1 MKKFFPSSGVF
12 KTLSFLI
19 LIVVLVLTPCGIKQS
34 VKQIFNI
41 ENLTSNSAKSGS
53 SCQYVQ
59 FTALQKSQQVAVKKE
74 DNQYAVLKFTDQILI
89 STSVKTGFRKAR
101 SVPLYILYQQLR
113 SSLV

>member
-1 MKKFFPSSGVF
+1 MKRIFPPARIF

-19 LIVVLVLTPCGIKQS
+19 LILVLVFSPCGIKQS
-34 VKQIFNI
+34 VKQVFNL
-41 ENLTSNSAKSGS
+41 ENLTSNSLKSGS

-59 FTALQKSQQVAVKKE
+59 MTTLQKAQKV
-74 DNQYAVLKFTDQILI
+74 VLKQNDFQHVVLQFTDPIL
-89 STSVKTGFRKAR
+89 TSKSIGPGCRKAK

>member
-1 MKKFFPSSGVF
+1 MKKFFPSSRIF

-19 LIVVLVLTPCGIKQS
+19 LILVLVLTPCGIKQS
-34 VKQIFNI
+34 AKQIFNI
-41 ENLTSNSAKSGS
+41 ENLTSNCVKSAS

-59 FTALQKSQQVAVKKE
+59 LTASQKSQQVAVKK
-74 DNQYAVLKFTDQILI
+74 DDYKYSVLKFSDPILI
-89 STSVKTGFRKAR
+89 STSVKAGFRKAR